1 MPQVAVQYPEGNIEI
16 APKLA
21 ATYQSGHVTNG
32 TRIRYPHIDG
42 CYMGG
47 PTDTFNPF
55 TVLVMIA
62 LSDVPK
68 DFCGNLVVYP
78 GSHKTIGNQ
87 FKDNHENLKYLWK
100 QNNNHSI
107 PRGEDRY
114 KHPLDGIQPKQLCIK
129 AGDAVIVHYLLAH
142 SVADNHLCDPT
153 LKLYWRV
160 EHKGHHNKLTE
171 KDDNGNIIGPKFVT
185 DVWSGF
191 NRQFAFSD

>member
-1 MPQVAVQYPEGNIEI
+1 MIIRGGVAKATVESARRAVYRSMKQGYEKDDCDLARLAALKNSPHVLSQIYQLLGGEVNVHKCSVNTNMPQVAVQYPEGNIEI

-100 QNNNHSI
+100 QNNNNST
-107 PRGEDRY
+107 
-114 KHPLDGIQPKQLCIK
+114 
-129 AGDAVIVHYLLAH
+129 LL
-142 SVADNHLCDPT
+142 T
-153 LKLYWRV
+153 
-160 EHKGHHNKLTE
+160 
-171 KDDNGNIIGPKFVT
+171 
-185 DVWSGF
+185 
-191 NRQFAFSD
+191 